1 MIIPQNIVERTL
13 ILKDQYFD
21 LKGLSVY
28 SALSVS
34 TLRNHIRGNGLP
46 AYEVRGKILVRKSEF
61 DTWISRYRIKKSLD
75 IDKIVNDVIG
85 EISRESGKVTI

>member
-1 MIIPQNIVERTL
+1 MIIPDTIVEKTV

-21 LKGLSVY
+21 LRGLSAY

-34 TLRNHIRGNGLP
+34 TLRDHIKWNGLP

-61 DTWISRYRIKKSLD
+61 DSWISNYRIRKSLD
-75 IDKIVNDVIG
+75 INKIVNDVIG
-85 EISRESGKVTI
+85 